1 MHEINDKTHGE
12 SRIFILTKNISV
24 KMKKFVFLGLFF
36 PFLLSIQCKTLE
48 NGENSHWINVNGG
61 DIWYSIGSLPMNYS
75 EAYDYCQ
82 REGGMLAEPRDS
94 SQTENI
100 NSLLDSSHG
109 YWIGLT
115 DVMTEALFVWNSDG
129 QNTESYRNWYGP
141 VEPNNSGDCVQL
153 YNFHNFQWDDC
164 NCHYEDNLF
173 ALCQKST

>member
-1 MHEINDKTHGE
+1 MNA
-12 SRIFILTKNISV
+12 
-24 KMKKFVFLGLFF
+24 FLFFGLFF
-36 PFLLSIQCKTLE
+36 QFLISIQCEALE
-48 NGENSHWINVNGG
+48 NEENSHWINVNGG

-100 NSLLDSSHG
+100 NSLLDSSHS

-115 DVMTEALFVWNSDG
+115 DTITKGLFVWNSDG
-129 QNTESYRNWYGP
+129 RNTESYHHWYDP
-141 VEPNNSGDCVQL
+141 VEPNGSGDCVAL
-153 YNFHNFQWDDC
+153 WGYHNFFWDDTGC
-164 NCHYEDNLF
+164 GWEGPYF

>member
-12 SRIFILTKNISV
+12 SKLLILKKNISV

-48 NGENSHWINVNGG
+48 KGENSTWINVNGG
-61 DIWYSIGSLPMNYS
+61 DIWYSIGSLPMNYA

-100 NSLLDSSHG
+100 NSLLDSRYS

-115 DVMTEALFVWNSDG
+115 DLKTESLFLWNSDG
-129 QNTESYRNWYGP
+129 HNTESYHNWYDP
-141 VEPNNSGDCVQL
+141 KEPNGSGDCCQL
-153 YNFHNFQWDDC
+153 YVKYDWKWDDWDC
-164 NCHYEDNLF
+164 DYVDAHF
-173 ALCQKST
+173 ALCQKTT